1 MVSNPRSAYNM
12 IEFANDMKKGGL
24 YVLGHVITEPFGP
37 DVSPHPI
44 LQLSAPYPTA
54 YPTTLCTTLYTL
66 SYNSLHHILQL
77 SHPILQLCMLLRIR
91 YVCTLYMLCTEYM
104 LYTCVAQMAESFNE
118 KLNTW
123 LTFVS
128 ISKMKAF
135 VELIPAP
142 SIRAGT
148 QTLLAVSLLASIHMQ
163 SSFQCSVVNL

>member
-1 MVSNPRSAYNM
+1 MVANPRSAYHM

-37 DVSPHPI
+37 NVS
-44 LQLSAPYPTA
+44 LFVWDS
-54 YPTTLCTTLYTL
+54 
-66 SYNSLHHILQL
+66 
-77 SHPILQLCMLLRIR
+77 M
-91 YVCTLYMLCTEYM
+91 
-104 LYTCVAQMAESFNE
+104 YTCIVQMAKSYSD

-128 ISKMKAF
+128 ISKMKSF

-148 QTLLAVSLLASIHMQ
+148 QTLLAVIYTSLCM
-163 SSFQCSVVNL
+163 CS